1 MSVGLFAQMTDDQII
16 DYVKSGVGSGKDE
29 QQIAKELLA
38 RGVSPAQVE
47 RLKIRYNSETHGTG
61 SIGAVNA
68 ERVDDRTRSDAGN
81 SEDYMFQNV
90 DASMEAPAEGTGVKV
105 YGHNIFSNRNL
116 TFEPNENMATPENY
130 KLGPGDEIIIDIWG
144 VNEDNLRQKISPEG
158 NIMVSQIGPI
168 FLNGLTIREAEN
180 KVKNLFARKYSSVS
194 GENPGSEVSVTLG
207 QIRSIIVNV
216 MGEVNVPGTYRLS
229 SFSSVFHA
237 LYCAGGVTGIGS
249 LRNIDV
255 VRKGRRIA
263 GLDVYEYLFGGKD
276 SQQIRL
282 EEGDVIIV
290 PTYDRLV
297 RIDGNIK
304 RPMYYEMKDGET
316 LEQLVEYA
324 GGFSGNAYSDEVRLV
339 RKSGREFEIFN
350 VVKSAFGLC
359 RLDDGDVVSVDST
372 LDRFANRVEV
382 RGSVFRPGTYAIG
395 TDMMTVKELVD
406 RAEGLTEDAF
416 TARALLF
423 REKDDLSLE
432 MVAVNIGGIMDGS
445 VADIVLR
452 RNDVL
457 TISSRHELDD
467 RGDINIYG
475 EVSHPGTYAYAENTT
490 VEDLIMQAGG
500 LLESASTV
508 KIDVSRRVKDPKAT
522 SETQQM
528 GIVHTF
534 SFKDGFV
541 IDGEDNF
548 YLEPYD
554 VVMVRKSPSYHPQRV
569 ISLEGEITFP
579 GTYTLIRKNER
590 LSDLVRRAGG
600 ATSDSYLR
608 GARLVRKMTDDEMA
622 MRNETIRMASRNNG
636 ADSLSVTML
645 QSGST
650 YTVGIEL
657 DKAIANPGSNYDMV
671 LREGDRLI
679 IPEFVSTVTVSGN
692 VLRSNTVLYQDGKSY
707 RHYIAQAGGFGNRAK
722 KSKVYVVYMNGIIA
736 RAGGRKARIE
746 PGCEIIVPSKKE
758 GNNAILS
765 EILGVATTAASL
777 GTMAA
782 SITNLVKVK

>member
-1 MSVGLFAQMTDDQII
+1 
-16 DYVKSGVGSGKDE
+16 
-29 QQIAKELLA
+29 
-38 RGVSPAQVE
+38 
-47 RLKIRYNSETHGTG
+47 
-61 SIGAVNA
+61 
-68 ERVDDRTRSDAGN
+68 
-81 SEDYMFQNV
+81 
-90 DASMEAPAEGTGVKV
+90 
-105 YGHNIFSNRNL
+105 
-116 TFEPNENMATPENY
+116 
-130 KLGPGDEIIIDIWG
+130 
-144 VNEDNLRQKISPEG
+144 
-158 NIMVSQIGPI
+158 
-168 FLNGLTIREAEN
+168 
-180 KVKNLFARKYSSVS
+180 
-194 GENPGSEVSVTLG
+194 
-207 QIRSIIVNV
+207 
-216 MGEVNVPGTYRLS
+216 
-229 SFSSVFHA
+229 
-237 LYCAGGVTGIGS
+237 
-249 LRNIDV
+249 
-255 VRKGRRIA
+255 
-263 GLDVYEYLFGGKD
+263 
-276 SQQIRL
+276 
-282 EEGDVIIV
+282 
-290 PTYDRLV
+290 
-297 RIDGNIK
+297 
-304 RPMYYEMKDGET
+304 
-316 LEQLVEYA
+316 
-324 GGFSGNAYSDEVRLV
+324 
-339 RKSGREFEIFN
+339 
-350 VVKSAFGLC
+350 
-359 RLDDGDVVSVDST
+359 
-372 LDRFANRVEV
+372 
-382 RGSVFRPGTYAIG
+382 
-395 TDMMTVKELVD
+395 
-406 RAEGLTEDAF
+406 
-416 TARALLF
+416 
-423 REKDDLSLE
+423 
-432 MVAVNIGGIMDGS
+432 
-445 VADIVLR
+445 
-452 RNDVL
+452 
-457 TISSRHELDD
+457 
-467 RGDINIYG
+467 
-475 EVSHPGTYAYAENTT
+475 
-490 VEDLIMQAGG
+490 
-500 LLESASTV
+500 
-508 KIDVSRRVKDPKAT
+508 
-522 SETQQM
+522 M

-722 KSKVYVVYMNGIIA
+722 KSKVYVVYMNGTIA

-782 SITNLVKVK
+782 SITNLVK